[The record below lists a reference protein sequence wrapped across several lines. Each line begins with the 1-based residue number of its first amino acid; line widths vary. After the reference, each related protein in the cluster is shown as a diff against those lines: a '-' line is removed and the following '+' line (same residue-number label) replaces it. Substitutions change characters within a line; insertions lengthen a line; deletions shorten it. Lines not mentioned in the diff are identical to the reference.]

1 MRVKVI
7 DLNDHHLSYLNV
19 NSNIIFDL
27 HIEVE
32 QKGMTYSK
40 LYLLETTR
48 EWNTDAKKAKYLL
61 SSPSASK
68 FSWHAFESLESW
80 KSSSGITIR
89 SKILANISY
98 SKLNT

>member
-7 DLNDHHLSYLNV
+7 DLNDHHLSFSNV

-32 QKGMTYSK
+32 QKGMTYSE

-48 EWNTDAKKAKYLL
+48 E
-61 SSPSASK
+61 
-68 FSWHAFESLESW
+68 
-80 KSSSGITIR
+80 
-89 SKILANISY
+89 
-98 SKLNT
+98 